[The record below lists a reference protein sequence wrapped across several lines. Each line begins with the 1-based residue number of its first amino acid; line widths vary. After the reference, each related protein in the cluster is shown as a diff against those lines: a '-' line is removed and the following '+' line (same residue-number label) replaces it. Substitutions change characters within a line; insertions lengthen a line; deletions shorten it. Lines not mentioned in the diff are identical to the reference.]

1 MHLNLKSKLGC
12 FLNEHKLMWLLKIR
26 FSKATNKC
34 WKWESRPRHMRNIQ
48 LSYCPTSPPHSR
60 RTVRR
65 NIFIFVKHYLWSL
78 CQNNFGSL
86 CRLVSLWMVGIL
98 NTATSV
104 PIPRVPEKA
113 ERCFKSIVM
122 ILFYSTVIFLILLH
136 RATYYNHH
144 DPKIIKFGLGT
155 FDFMSNFLW
164 TVIFEICPIPEF

>member
-1 MHLNLKSKLGC
+1 MHNCQYLQQPGFKKEPKVWYHIRCYGISELMHLNLKSKLGC
-12 FLNEHKLMWLLKIR
+12 FLKEHKLMWLLKIR

-48 LSYCPTSPPHSR
+48 LLYCPTSPPHSR

-65 NIFIFVKHYLWSL
+65 NILIFVKHYLWSL

-86 CRLVSLWMVGIL
+86 CRLVSLLMVGIL

-113 ERCFKSIVM
+113 KRCFKSIVIM
-122 ILFYSTVIFLILLH
+122 FFNSTIIFSFY
-136 RATYYNHH
+136 
-144 DPKIIKFGLGT
+144 
-155 FDFMSNFLW
+155 W
-164 TVIFEICPIPEF
+164 